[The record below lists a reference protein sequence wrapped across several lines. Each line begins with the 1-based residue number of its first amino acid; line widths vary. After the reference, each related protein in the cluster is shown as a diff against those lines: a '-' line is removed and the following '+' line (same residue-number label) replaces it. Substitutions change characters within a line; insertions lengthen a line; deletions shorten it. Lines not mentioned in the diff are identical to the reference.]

1 MQVAQVRQAVGPQQH
16 TECCKAVLQLRVI
29 RVIPYPF
36 QCDHLLLLGLRVR
49 WVSGRSCAER
59 PNHSPGVVLLAK
71 VRHICIHWLTYLADL
86 ALDFIVC
93 SCKVQHFCRASVKS
107 LFDGYV
113 RAQAYF
119 IFASAS
125 LPTLSCS
132 GLGAEMQNSTYLGN
146 SYAPILVPCQLHSC
160 KVYRCIHAALPDET
174 DCIGRSTMSWIHSNY
189 IPKRAEAAGPRASF
203 VQNVQVFDSG
213 IPNTRLDKSFFE
225 DLEAGLDMFVRMNS
239 RSIECFSG
247 TSVTMTSTTLP
258 PVMTLTFSSTLV
270 SAVILASNLVQS
282 LSKFLV
288 TSRLLATEL
297 LRCDRFPKHFL
308 SPFTHT
314 ILISMSQC
322 RQEERPWHAV
332 LVLRWLVNSPR
343 VVQPLPWEI
352 GSACTFCSRWF
363 ELFWIYPAS
372 CPAVSTYRVQGTIRG
387 IRRVLCDSLWSM
399 TLFVWVCS
407 ALQCFECE
415 WSETLWFWDPNHVQ
429 NDLHNIYSCLAVELS
444 WCKRLMIVCCLFW
457 HLGYFRI
464 LSLFVAHVG
473 QHWLRRRKQTRW
485 HRPQLTGRTITS
497 LLLVLETQMSSDIH
511 DLSTNEELFCYDA
524 WERWPQGSCPVTMD
538 RLYQHQI
545 WLWRCDLR
553 AGHVH
558 LLHQP
563 FRTSWRP
570 RNVPLSS
577 TVSIAPKSKELEQP
591 VLRVRHDLTISSVAH
606 HFLPWQLCPCRNARA
621 I

>member
-1 MQVAQVRQAVGPQQH
+1 MAPQKWCVNRHQSRRNVRCRWLRFVRRWGPSSILSVARRCFNW
-16 TECCKAVLQLRVI
+16 ESSEL
-29 RVIPYPF
+29 YPF

-225 DLEAGLDMFVRMNS
+225 DLEAGLDMFLRMNS

-270 SAVILASNLVQS
+270 SAVILANRILCKAWASFWSRVDLRRNCCDAID
-282 LSKFLV
+282 FRN
-288 TSRLLATEL
+288 TSFHR
-297 LRCDRFPKHFL
+297 
-308 SPFTHT
+308 FTHT
-314 ILISMSQC
+314 ILISM
-322 RQEERPWHAV
+322 
-332 LVLRWLVNSPR
+332 
-343 VVQPLPWEI
+343 
-352 GSACTFCSRWF
+352 
-363 ELFWIYPAS
+363 
-372 CPAVSTYRVQGTIRG
+372 
-387 IRRVLCDSLWSM
+387 
-399 TLFVWVCS
+399 
-407 ALQCFECE
+407 
-415 WSETLWFWDPNHVQ
+415 
-429 NDLHNIYSCLAVELS
+429 
-444 WCKRLMIVCCLFW
+444 
-457 HLGYFRI
+457 
-464 LSLFVAHVG
+464 
-473 QHWLRRRKQTRW
+473 
-485 HRPQLTGRTITS
+485 
-497 LLLVLETQMSSDIH
+497 
-511 DLSTNEELFCYDA
+511 
-524 WERWPQGSCPVTMD
+524 
-538 RLYQHQI
+538 
-545 WLWRCDLR
+545 
-553 AGHVH
+553 
-558 LLHQP
+558 
-563 FRTSWRP
+563 
-570 RNVPLSS
+570 
-577 TVSIAPKSKELEQP
+577 
-591 VLRVRHDLTISSVAH
+591 
-606 HFLPWQLCPCRNARA
+606 
-621 I
+621 